1 MSMTE
6 GECAA
11 FGCPGAA
18 AIVRYTQA
26 GAPLVRLLAV
36 QDSCISAEA
45 SPEVRLLA
53 VQDSCISAEASP
65 EWATVAH
72 GGDQADGPASHWS
85 KGGGFSRQH
94 AVVA

>member
-6 GECAA
+6 AECAA

-26 GAPLVRLLAV
+26 GAPLVRRLVAV
-36 QDSCISAEA
+36 HDSRISAEA
-45 SPEVRLLA
+45 ST
-53 VQDSCISAEASP
+53 

>member
-45 SPEVRLLA
+45 ST
-53 VQDSCISAEASP
+53 

>member
-45 SPEVRLLA
+45 ST
-53 VQDSCISAEASP
+53 
-65 EWATVAH
+65 EWATVAP

>member
-26 GAPLVRLLAV
+26 GAPL
-36 QDSCISAEA
+36 
-45 SPEVRLLA
+45 VRLLA